1 MSERAPLSTL
11 LKAAL
16 CLLLLAPGAARAQAQ
31 EQPEKPPRLKRE
43 RFGRSLERLKWDE
56 EMKRAVESARRN
68 SKQEGGGDEE
78 DEVVR
83 VETSLVVCDVLV
95 LDRQGRAVK
104 GLTREDFLITEDGR
118 AQEVGAFAL
127 GDSLNVPR
135 SIVLVIDYSPSMI
148 PFIRNSVEAAQ
159 TLVSQLGPRDRM
171 ALVTD
176 DVELLADFTRDKE
189 LLRKKLDGLR
199 RKATSGEPFRPGR
212 FGLSRQYSALLAT
225 LREMFDAEDTRPIVI
240 FQTDGDE
247 LPSLRDSSV
256 PMYEPPLP
264 RGVSPKSWQAMR
276 AGSDARRPQF
286 SIADVFKAAERSRA
300 TVYTVIPGVRL
311 IGLKPG
317 EAPEKAKA
325 LRRAYEVS
333 SPTPANDYSA
343 AMRDHLLE
351 YMVRHWP
358 QQQLALYG
366 LSKLTGGWT
375 KFLEEPSQ
383 AAGIYADIFND
394 IGSRYVVGFYPTNKE
409 RDGKRRRV
417 QIEVRGHPE
426 YTVWGRKSYYA
437 PGS

>member
-1 MSERAPLSTL
+1 MSERARRSKL

-16 CLLLLAPGAARAQAQ
+16 CLLLVAAGAARAQTQ
-31 EQPEKPPRLKRE
+31 EPPEKPPRLKRE
-43 RFGRSLERLKWDE
+43 RFGKSLERLKWDE

-68 SKQEGGGDEE
+68 SKQGEGGDEE

-118 AQEVGAFAL
+118 AQEVGVFAL
-127 GDSLNVPR
+127 GDSANVPR
-135 SIVLVIDYSPSMI
+135 SIVLIFDYSGSMR
-148 PFIRNSVEAAQ
+148 PFISNSVLAAKI
-159 TLVSQLGPRDRM
+159 LVDQLNPRDRM

-176 DVELLADFTRDKE
+176 DVELLADFTSDKA
-189 LLRKKLDGLR
+189 LLRKKLDGLK
-199 RKATSGEPFRPGR
+199 RKATAEEFKPGNYGR
-212 FGLSRQYSALLAT
+212 SLQYSALMAT
-225 LREMFDAEDTRPIVI
+225 LRELFDEEDTRPIII

-247 LPSLRDSSV
+247 LGFLRDASV
-256 PMYEPPLP
+256 PVYEPL
-264 RGVSPKSWQAMR
+264 GVTPKQFQAMR
-276 AGSDARRPQF
+276 ARDAPRRQQF
-286 SIADVFKAAERSRA
+286 SIADVFKTAERSRA
-300 TVYTVIPGVRL
+300 TVYTVIPGIRL
-311 IGLKPG
+311 IGLEPG
-317 EAPEKAKA
+317 EEPAKEKA
-325 LRRAYEVS
+325 LRQAHAGSLGGNAYS
-333 SPTPANDYSA
+333 DAL
-343 AMRDHLLE
+343 RDHYIE
-351 YMVRHWP
+351 YLIRHWP
-358 QQQLALYG
+358 QHQLALYG